1 MKKIF
6 ITNCAAVFALGMCE
20 LSALNYNPE
29 KAPEKSGWL
38 FDGDKSKAQAPA
50 EKTFREPV
58 DASEYDKTGK
68 EALDGWFVGA
78 GMSQIASDSK
88 ASAIEHHY
96 EWRGDVDFGMPI
108 DRADLLPELL
118 RNGLSCDNVTFTT
131 GPAAPALNPNEHLTS
146 FSSSSIDNL
155 VLSNGKLSKLGGSVV
170 AGYGS
175 FVAGPVYVG
184 GEVVVDF
191 SGNKKKDKVNSSLPR
206 GFNGVELESNGVKP
220 SFAAILGAYISAVDA
235 LLYAKLGAAYSK
247 TKVNDGCCSISLSK
261 LSPLV
266 GVGVKKNVYNN
277 FSIGAEFDYL
287 FESDRSGT
295 LHNKVPALI
304 VVNDRIEVDHSAK
317 VKVKSKGYAIRATL
331 MYNF

>member
-1 MKKIF
+1 MEMNVKKIF

-78 GMSQIASDSK
+78 GMSQIVSDSK

-96 EWRGDVDFGMPI
+96 EWRGDVDFAMQPDPGALSTQLVPFGI
-108 DRADLLPELL
+108 YGDVKCAPTAADP
-118 RNGLSCDNVTFTT
+118 D
-131 GPAAPALNPNEHLTS
+131 HLGW
-146 FSSSSIDNL
+146 FSVNRSDNL
-155 VLSNGKLSKLGGSVV
+155 LLSNGKLSKLGGSVV

-175 FVAGPVYVG
+175 FVSGPVYVG
-184 GEVVVDF
+184 GEVVVEF
-191 SGNKKKDKVNSSLPR
+191 SGSKKKDKVNSSSVS
-206 GFNGVELESNGVKP
+206 GFDGVELESNGVKP
-220 SFAAILGAYISAVDA
+220 SFAAILGTYISAVDA

-247 TKVNDGCCSISLSK
+247 SKVNDGSNSISLSK

-266 GVGVKKNVYNN
+266 GVGIKKNVYNN

-295 LHNKVPALI
+295 LHNKVSADVGRAPTLI
-304 VVNDRIEVDHSAK
+304 NVDHSAK